1 MRAPPRGPSIFRRFI
16 LICGLPYLAD
26 LLYVGERQVVAWG
39 RACPFYLFCREVSY
53 MAQQVLV
60 IGGVALGPKAACRYK
75 RLQPDSHVTMIDQGT
90 YISYGG
96 CGIPYFVSG
105 DVGSMDALR
114 QTSAHVLRTPEFF
127 EKLRGVEV
135 LTQTRALSINRKQK
149 TVTVENTVSGEK
161 RDLAY
166 DKLVIATG
174 STPKVPPIPGHD
186 LKNVGTVTCLEAA
199 QAVQA
204 DCAARKINHAVI
216 VGGGFIGL
224 EMAVALADQWGIRT
238 TVIEL
243 LDHLLPAQLSPNLAA
258 MARHDLEELGVTVLT
273 GEKVLELKGK
283 DGAVC
288 QLVTDKRTLDA
299 DHVIFSVGVTP
310 NSQIAADA
318 GLVCHPRGGIVVNN
332 HMQTSDPDI
341 YAGGDCV
348 VVHNI
353 LSGEQSY
360 LPLGSL
366 ANRQGRVI
374 GTNLAGGD
382 EVFEGVV
389 GSWCVKLNKMSACG
403 TGLTLV
409 QAKRA
414 GFDAV
419 AVSIEQ
425 LDKAHFYPEKSMMT
439 LEAVV
444 DKHSRRVL
452 GMQGFCTDGI
462 ALKARIDAVAAML
475 QFARPTLNDLANLE
489 VAYAPPF
496 ASALDVV
503 NTVANVADNVLAG
516 RHKVV
521 TPDEFLD
528 LWEHR
533 AENHYVFVDGRPGQA
548 GHSLAEKH
556 PDCWLAIPMEE
567 LEARMHEIPRD
578 RPVALICNTG
588 SRAYDMQ
595 IKMRRA
601 GIDSVNAEGGMQSMK
616 KRGQDF

>member
-1 MRAPPRGPSIFRRFI
+1 
-16 LICGLPYLAD
+16 
-26 LLYVGERQVVAWG
+26 
-39 RACPFYLFCREVSY
+39 
-53 MAQQVLV
+53 MAQHVLI

-75 RLQPDSHVTMIDQGT
+75 RLQPDGHVTMIDQGS

-114 QTSAHVLRTPEFF
+114 QTSAHVIRDPEFF
-127 EKLRGVEV
+127 EKMRGVEV
-135 LTQTRALSINRKQK
+135 LTQTRALSINRQQK
-149 TVTVENTVSGEK
+149 SVTVENTVSGEK
-161 RDLAY
+161 RDLPY

-174 STPKVPPIPGHD
+174 SSPKIPPIPGHD
-186 LKNVGTVTCLEAA
+186 LKNVSTVTCLEAA
-199 QAVQA
+199 QAVQSA
-204 DCAARKINHAVI
+204 CAARKIQHAVI

-224 EMAVALADQWGIRT
+224 EMAAALADQWGIQT
-238 TVIEL
+238 TIIEV
-243 LDHLLPAQLSPNLAA
+243 LDHLLPAQLSPNLAQ
-258 MARHDLEELGVTVLT
+258 MVRHDLEELGITVLT
-273 GEKVLELKGK
+273 GEKVTELKGK

-288 QLVTDKRTLDA
+288 QLITDKRTLDA
-299 DHVIFSVGVTP
+299 DYVIFSVGVTP

-318 GLVCHPRGGIVVNN
+318 GLVCHPRGGIVVNS

-348 VVHNI
+348 VLRNLI
-353 LSGEQSY
+353 SGEQSY

-374 GTNLAGGD
+374 ATNLAGGD
-382 EVFEGVV
+382 DVFEGMV
-389 GSWCVKLNKMSACG
+389 GTWCVKLNKMNACG

-409 QAKRA
+409 QARRA

-419 AVSIEQ
+419 AVSMEQ
-425 LDKAHFYPEKSMMT
+425 LDRAHFYPEKNMMS
-439 LEAVV
+439 LEVVV
-444 DKHSRRVL
+444 DKPSRRVL
-452 GMQGFCTDGI
+452 GMQGFCVDGI

-496 ASALDVV
+496 AAAMDVV

-521 TPDEFLD
+521 GAGEFVSM
-528 LWEHR
+528 WERR
-533 AENHYVFVDGRPGQA
+533 AENHCVVVDGRPAQA
-548 GHSLAEKH
+548 GHELAEKY
-556 PDCWLAIPMEE
+556 PGLWLTIPMEE
-567 LEARMHEIPRD
+567 LAERMHEIPRD
-578 RPVALICNTG
+578 RPVALICNSG

-595 IKMRRA
+595 LKMRRA
-601 GIDSVNAEGGMQSMK
+601 GIDSVNSEGGMQAMK
-616 KRGQDF
+616 KRGQTF

>member
-1 MRAPPRGPSIFRRFI
+1 
-16 LICGLPYLAD
+16 
-26 LLYVGERQVVAWG
+26 
-39 RACPFYLFCREVSY
+39 
-53 MAQQVLV
+53 MAQHVLV

-114 QTSAHVLRTPEFF
+114 QTSAHVVRTPEFF
-127 EKLRGVEV
+127 EKLRGVDV
-135 LTQTRALSINRKQK
+135 LIQTRALSINRQQK
-149 TVTVENTVSGEK
+149 TVTVEDTVSGKK
-161 RDLAY
+161 RDLPY

-174 STPKVPPIPGHD
+174 STPKVPPVPGHD
-186 LKNVGTVTCLEAA
+186 LKNVSTVTCLEAA

-204 DCAARKINHAVI
+204 DCAARKIKHAVI

-224 EMAVALADQWGIRT
+224 EMAVALADQWGIQT
-238 TVIEL
+238 TIIEVM
-243 LDHLLPAQLSPNLAA
+243 DHLLPAQLSPNLAQ
-258 MARHDLEELGVTVLT
+258 MVRHDLEELGITVLP
-273 GEKVLELKGK
+273 GEKVTELKGK

-288 QLVTDKRTLDA
+288 QVITDRRTLDA
-299 DHVIFSVGVTP
+299 DHVIFSAGVTP

-318 GLVCHPRGGIVVNN
+318 GLVCHPRGGIVVNS

-348 VVHNI
+348 VLRNI
-353 LSGEQSY
+353 ISGEQSY

-382 EVFEGVV
+382 DVFEGVV
-389 GSWCVKLNKMSACG
+389 GTWCVKLNKMNACG
-403 TGLTLV
+403 TGLTLA
-409 QAKRA
+409 QARRA

-425 LDKAHFYPEKSMMT
+425 LDKAHFYPEKELIS
-439 LEAVV
+439 LEVVV
-444 DKHSRRVL
+444 DKPSRRVL
-452 GMQGFCTDGI
+452 GMQGFSVDGI

-496 ASALDVV
+496 AAALDVV

-521 TPDEFLD
+521 GAGEFVD

-533 AENHYVFVDGRPGQA
+533 AENRCVVVDGRPGQA
-548 GHSLAEKH
+548 GHALAEKY
-556 PDCWLAIPMEE
+556 PGVWLTIPVEDLAE
-567 LEARMHEIPRD
+567 RMHEIPRD

-595 IKMRRA
+595 LKMRRA
-601 GIDSVNAEGGMQSMK
+601 GIDSVNSEGGMQAMK
-616 KRGQDF
+616 KRGQSF